1 MINGATHSVDGV
13 AGKVLD
19 LLAAQMADAA
29 VTQPQGLPVY
39 PLVASPYLGF
49 A

>member
-1 MINGATHSVDGV
+1 MINGATHRVDSD

-29 VTQPQGLPVY
+29 VTQPQGLPRNS
-39 PLVASPYLGF
+39 LVASPYLGRT
-49 A
+49 